1 MLRSLQIADCMNPNP
16 VKVHVDDS
24 LIRAADIITQ
34 HRVSG
39 ACVVDKDDRLV
50 GVLSEIDCLRT
61 LLSATYNNTA
71 DVGIVRDAMTADVQC
86 CQLHDNIVDVG
97 MDMISKGHRRRPVV
111 DKGKLI
117 GQLTCRQILRTV
129 SSFNDSVRA

>member
-1 MLRSLQIADCMNPNP
+1 MLRSVHIADYMNPAP
-16 VKVHVDDS
+16 VKVHINDS
-24 LIRAADIITQ
+24 LTTAADVITSQ
-34 HRVSG
+34 RVSG
-39 ACVVDKDDRLV
+39 ACVVDDEGRLV
-50 GVLSEIDCLRT
+50 GVLSEVDCLRAVI
-61 LLSATYNNTA
+61 SATYNNTA
-71 DVGIVRDAMTADVQC
+71 DIGTVRDAMTAEVQSC
-86 CQLHDNIVDVG
+86 GPNDNIVDVA